1 MEDRTNVGAGI
12 AIAFFAILSLI
23 VNTNKSKINYCKD
36 LYPDVKDVGKFIDA
50 SSWIDKDLA
59 PQLYKAISNLD
70 GLNKDLT
77 VVWHHSASSS
87 DVYARELCELAQLLS
102 GNFTDFIFFEKCG
115 RLDNVIG
122 MSNIDEYTASVK
134 GLNSQVISV
143 VFVGNY
149 EENEVPDIMLYRAC
163 QIKQA
168 FEMLD
173 DSREDFNIDSYA
185 YHGQLTPTLCAGK
198 NLIKKLNDNGLITHN
213 K

>member
-23 VNTNKSKINYCKD
+23 INTDKSKIDYCKD
-36 LYPDVKDVGKFIDA
+36 LYPDVKEVGKFIDA
-50 SSWIDKDLA
+50 SKWIDKDLA
-59 PQLYKAISNLD
+59 PQLYKAISKLD

-77 VVWHHSASSS
+77 VVWHHSGGSS
-87 DVYARELCELAQLLS
+87 DVYARELCELTNDRFAMGCS
-102 GNFTDFIFFEKCG
+102 YSISIHDNG
-115 RLDNVIG
+115 NVIG

-143 VFVGNY
+143 VFVGDY
-149 EENEVPDIMLYRAC
+149 EKNIPPDIMLYRAC

-168 FEMLD
+168 FQILD
-173 DSREDFNIDSYA
+173 DSREDFNIGSYA

>member
-23 VNTNKSKINYCKD
+23 INNKNPKINYCKD
-36 LYPDVKDVGKFIDA
+36 LFPSVKNVGEFIDA

-59 PQLYKAISNLD
+59 PQLYKSISALD
-70 GLNKDLT
+70 GLNKDLI
-77 VVWHHSASSS
+77 VVFHHSGGSP
-87 DVYARELCELAQLLS
+87 DVYARELCELTNDRFAMGCS
-102 GNFTDFIFFEKCG
+102 YSISIHDNG
-115 RLDNVIG
+115 NVIG

-143 VFVGNY
+143 VFVGDY
-149 EENEVPDIMLYRAC
+149 EKNEVPDIMLYRAC

-173 DSREDFNIDSYA
+173 DSREDFNISAYA

-198 NLIKKLNDNGLITHN
+198 NLIKKLNDNGIITYN

>member
-23 VNTNKSKINYCKD
+23 INNNNPKINYCKD
-36 LYPDVKDVGKFIDA
+36 LYPDVENVGKFIDA
-50 SSWIDKDLA
+50 TSWIDKDLA
-59 PQLYKAISNLD
+59 PQTYKAISSLD
-70 GLNKDLT
+70 GLKKDLKI
-77 VVWHHSASSS
+77 VWHHSATNS
-87 DVYARELCELAQLLS
+87 DIYARELCELTNDRFALGCS
-102 GNFTDFIFFEKCG
+102 YSISIHDNGN
-115 RLDNVIG
+115 VVG

-149 EENEVPDIMLYRAC
+149 EENNVPDIMLYRAC

-168 FEMLD
+168 FDILD
-173 DSREDFNIDSYA
+173 DSREDFNISSYA

-198 NLIKKLNDNGLITHN
+198 NLIKRLNENGLITHN